1 VSAFVESNT
10 NVRVTNVEAVSA
22 GNEWPQLPVPCVP
35 DIKHHFVGD
44 MGHVFEMGSGPT
56 TGNIAR
62 VPEHIHRHIS
72 HTNRLMV
79 HVMGGWLFGWFGGF
93 VARQVGGR
101 MGGGRAGR

>member
-1 VSAFVESNT
+1 MYESQMLRPYRQAT
-10 NVRVTNVEAVSA
+10 SGISYQCRVFRTS
-22 GNEWPQLPVPCVP
+22 
-35 DIKHHFVGD
+35 IKHHFVGD